1 MREDASRGGLSIIR
15 GEGATERIDSGK
27 RTMASYEPCLA
38 RVLEILGALGKA
50 KTTITEASDL
60 AGELGLSSI
69 DVMEVIEQV
78 EDEFDISFPLN
89 SLSGIHTVSDLARE
103 ITRLSTS

>member
-1 MREDASRGGLSIIR
+1 
-15 GEGATERIDSGK
+15 
-27 RTMASYEPCLA
+27 MASYEPCLA

-50 KTTITEASDL
+50 KSTITEDSDL

-89 SLSGIHTVSDLARE
+89 ALSDIRTVSDLARQ
-103 ITRLSTS
+103 IARLSSP

>member
-1 MREDASRGGLSIIR
+1 MPGL
-15 GEGATERIDSGK
+15 GAVDPVADGATLM
-27 RTMASYEPCLA
+27 RTAHDAVE
-38 RVLEILGALGKA
+38 V
-50 KTTITEASDL
+50 DL

>member
-1 MREDASRGGLSIIR
+1 MLRSAFGGGSDWKVLS
-15 GEGATERIDSGK
+15 SV
-27 RTMASYEPCLA
+27 LA
-38 RVLEILGALGKA
+38 IL
-50 KTTITEASDL
+50 L

-103 ITRLSTS
+103 IMRLSTS